1 MKLVKTELLI
11 KKICRMF
18 NIDIH
23 RIPEYEKNLFI
34 WKNRPGEI
42 K

>member
-1 MKLVKTELLI
+1 MKLVKIEGLI

-23 RIPEYEKNLFI
+23 RIPEHEKNLSVA
-34 WKNRPGEI
+34 
-42 K
+42 